1 MWLRDVC
8 VCAVSCLL
16 VSLQLSIGVCVV
28 ARMCLLILFVFAN
41 EFVVVVVVVPFG
53 LILCFDNSISSL
65 FLLFRRSL
73 ALSICLSVS
82 FQSI

>member
-41 EFVVVVVVVPFG
+41 EFVVVVVVPFG